1 MENFM
6 RMLYYKYK
14 YQQDIEFN
22 TFYLTIK
29 YSLNGRRYY
38 KIKIDLT
45 GHAYSNSYR
54 IHDYQEFIESIF
66 AWQKYSEIYGA
77 KYFIQQ
83 WIRED
88 MERRKIKTGKMER
101 ALEAQKLLKTTF
113 CNRWTE
119 DVINID
125 ELSIENL
132 VQRGKDAVM
141 DLFGCCLRRGD
152 TDE

>member
-1 MENFM
+1 MG
-6 RMLYYKYK
+6 MLYYKYK

-45 GHAYSNSYR
+45 GHVYATSCR
-54 IHDYQEFIESIF
+54 IHSYQEFIESIF
-66 AWQKYSEIYGA
+66 AWQKYSEIY
-77 KYFIQQ
+77 KVQYFVQQ

-88 MERRKIKTGKMER
+88 MKKRKIKADKMER
-101 ALEAQKLLKTTF
+101 SLEAQKLLKTTF

-119 DVINID
+119 DIIRID
-125 ELSIENL
+125 ELSVDNL
-132 VQRGKDAVM
+132 VSRGEEAVKT
-141 DLFGCCLRRGD
+141 LFGCRYNKEND
-152 TDE
+152 DE

>member
-1 MENFM
+1 MG
-6 RMLYYKYK
+6 MLYYKYK

-45 GHAYSNSYR
+45 GHAYADSCR
-54 IHDYQEFIESIF
+54 IHGYQEFIESIF
-66 AWQKYSEIYGA
+66 AWQKYSEIYGV
-77 KYFIQQ
+77 KYFVQQ

-88 MERRKIKTGKMER
+88 MEIRKIKADKTNR
-101 ALEAQKLLKTTF
+101 ALEAQNLLKTTF

-119 DVINID
+119 DIININ
-125 ELSIENL
+125 ELSVDNL
-132 VQRGKDAVM
+132 VSRGEEAVNT
-141 DLFGCCLRRGD
+141 LLGCCYNKEND
-152 TDE
+152 DE